1 MKKLFSLMLSA
12 SIILAACSS
21 SKPSMT
27 EVENV
32 PKKVQ
37 QLMEPEYTLQLMNKD
52 EKESYIILQSKG
64 TVSAELEEKGDVLNI
79 KFNEE
84 NQKNKTLTSHVYH
97 LNRGNA
103 SYDKMKVYVNGKE
116 TSFDSS
122 SGL

>member
-1 MKKLFSLMLSA
+1 MLSA

-79 KFNEE
+79 KFNKE

-97 LNRGNA
+97 LNRVNA
-103 SYDKMKVYVNGKE
+103 SYDKMKVFVNGKE
-116 TSFDSS
+116 TAFDSS